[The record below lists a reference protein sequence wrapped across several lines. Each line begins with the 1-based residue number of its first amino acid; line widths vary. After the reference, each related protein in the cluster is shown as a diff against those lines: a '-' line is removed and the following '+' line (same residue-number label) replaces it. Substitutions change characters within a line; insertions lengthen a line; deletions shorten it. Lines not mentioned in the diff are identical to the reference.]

1 MKEKKIRKTWKGIL
15 CLVVIVMMLCGSTM
29 VFAET
34 GELTTQCIDANA
46 FISDPWGTVG
56 NAISN
61 GISNGV
67 NALRYGDLYRRYGDF
82 SVTLQ
87 MGNGSEVIG
96 PNTIVSWIRVSDNGN
111 EYYDDGKLNEYA
123 SNLAAKYN
131 STETKNTFMTSYGYE
146 ISIPSTTYS
155 WVLNQQATANAIRNV
170 LYAHQTQ
177 TIYPVWAQTAGNAST
192 YVEISLTNQRL
203 FLYKDGQQI
212 MATDVVTGNTA
223 LGRGTPAGYYTIK
236 SKSRKNLPLPLCL
249 LQQQDE
255 VPDDIFHFSM
265 LSRLPPIRVY
275 TISIYSPCLTLSSL
289 TVPYPCIP
297 YDCTKKPDN
306 QYKAVLFLNSQM

>member
-1 MKEKKIRKTWKGIL
+1 MKMKEKKIRKTWKGIL
-15 CLVVIVMMLCGSTM
+15 CLVIIVMMLCGSTM

-155 WVLNQQATANAIRNV
+155 WVLNQQATANAIRNA

-177 TIYPVWAQTAGNAST
+177 TI
-192 YVEISLTNQRL
+192 
-203 FLYKDGQQI
+203 
-212 MATDVVTGNTA
+212 
-223 LGRGTPAGYYTIK
+223 
-236 SKSRKNLPLPLCL
+236 
-249 LQQQDE
+249 
-255 VPDDIFHFSM
+255 
-265 LSRLPPIRVY
+265 
-275 TISIYSPCLTLSSL
+275 
-289 TVPYPCIP
+289 
-297 YDCTKKPDN
+297 
-306 QYKAVLFLNSQM
+306 